1 MEFLTCEMPAFFV
14 IGKEGAAGS
23 GYNPAPALWA
33 EANAHYVEVDAL
45 ALRDENGVLAGF
57 WGAMS
62 DLSRSFL
69 PWEDDLS
76 RGLYLAGVQVPED
89 AVPPEGWVKWMV
101 PAFEYVYVKAE
112 CDYASALRQ
121 GLDYIRSCGLTLAGA
136 VQDYHCPQE
145 NGQLYLFFPIRR
157 L

>member
-14 IGKEGAAGS
+14 IGKEGEARQ

-33 EANAHYVEVDAL
+33 EANAHYAEVDAL
-45 ALRDENGVLAGF
+45 ALRDDNGVPAGF

-69 PWEDDLS
+69 PWEDNLS

-89 AVPPEGWVKWMV
+89 ALPPEGWVKWTV
-101 PAFEYVYVKAE
+101 PAFEYIYVRAE
-112 CDYASALRQ
+112 GDYMTVLRR
-121 GLDYIRSCGLTLAGA
+121 GLEHIRGMGRSLAGA
-136 VQDYHCPQE
+136 VQEYHCPQE
-145 NGQLYLFFPIRR
+145 NGRLYLFFPIQR

>member
-1 MEFLTCEMPAFFV
+1 MEFLTCKIPAFFV
-14 IGKEGAAGS
+14 IGKEGEARP
-23 GYNPAPALWA
+23 GYNPAPALWE
-33 EANAHYVEVDAL
+33 EANAHYAEVDAL
-45 ALRDENGVLAGF
+45 ALRDENGVPAGF

-62 DLSRSFL
+62 DLSRSFR

-89 AVPPEGWVKWMV
+89 AAPPPGWVKWTV
-101 PAFEYVYVKAE
+101 PAFEYIYVKVE
-112 CDYASALRQ
+112 GGCGDALRQ
-121 GLDYIRSCGLTLAGA
+121 GLEHIQSQGLSLAGA

>member
-1 MEFLTCEMPAFFV
+1 MEFLTCEMPAFCV
-14 IGKEGAAGS
+14 IGKEGAAEKGH
-23 GYNPAPALWA
+23 NPAPALWA
-33 EANAHYVEVDAL
+33 EANAHYAEVDAL
-45 ALRDENGVLAGF
+45 ALRDEKGVPAGF

-69 PWEDDLS
+69 PWEDGLS
-76 RGLYLAGVQVPED
+76 RGLYLAGVQVSEET
-89 AVPPEGWVKWMV
+89 VPPVGWVKWTV

-112 CDYASALRQ
+112 GDYMAVLRR
-121 GLDYIRSCGLTLAGA
+121 GLEHIGGMGRSLAGA
-136 VQDYHCPQE
+136 VQEYHCPEE

>member
-14 IGKEGAAGS
+14 IGKEGEARP

-33 EANAHYVEVDAL
+33 EANAHYAEVEAL
-45 ALRDENGVLAGF
+45 ALRDENGVPAGF

-89 AVPPEGWVKWMV
+89 ALPPEGWVKWTV
-101 PAFEYVYVKAE
+101 PACEYVYVKVE
-112 CDYASALRQ
+112 GGYADALRQ
-121 GLDYIRSCGLTLAGA
+121 GLEHIQSQGSSLAGA

>member
-14 IGKEGAAGS
+14 IGKEGEARP

-33 EANAHYVEVDAL
+33 EANAHYAEVDAL
-45 ALRDENGVLAGF
+45 ALRDENGVPAGF

-89 AVPPEGWVKWMV
+89 VLPPEGWVKWTV

-112 CDYASALRQ
+112 GDYTTVLRQ
-121 GLDYIRSCGLTLAGA
+121 GLEHIRGMGRSLAGA
-136 VQDYHCPQE
+136 VQDYHCPE
-145 NGQLYLFFPIRR
+145 EDGQLYLFFPIRR